1 MKPRRGRPKGIIGKA
16 AVLSSTQVHHVFR
29 CARSRQRHADRA
41 EIAFALS
48 VRLGLRARELA
59 SLVWSD
65 VYESTGKVRLIL
77 RIKSAY
83 TKGGK
88 IRDVSL
94 SVPALRRLLADYAA
108 KHPGWLEQ
116 VPERPLFPSNKRG
129 HMTPSSMVR
138 FLKTLYREAGIPE
151 ASSQSGRMTLIT
163 SLVERGIDLDAIAQ
177 VAVTRASRRRTNLP
191 A

>member
-16 AVLSSTQVHHVFR
+16 AVLSPAQVKLVFR
-29 CARSRQRHADRA
+29 LARSRQRHADRA
-41 EIAFALS
+41 ELVFALS
-48 VRLGLRARELA
+48 VGLGLRAKELA
-59 SLVWSD
+59 SLMWSD
-65 VYESTGKVRLIL
+65 VYEPTGKVRQVLHL
-77 RIKSAY
+77 KAAY

-94 SVPALRRLLADYAA
+94 SAPALRRLLADYAA
-108 KHPGWLEQ
+108 KHPDWLEQ

-129 HMTPSSMVR
+129 HMTPSSIVR

-163 SLVERGIDLDAIAQ
+163 SLVERGVDRDAIAQ
-177 VAVTRASRRRTNLP
+177 VAGHTSFKTTFP
-191 A
+191 